1 MPHFKCVACKTRMYS
16 AATPQDPVA
25 YPCPQCGSPLEPVD
39 ELAEI
44 VGFRATELR
53 AGATRVDDDGSLA
66 EAVALPEPETEG

>member
-16 AATPQDPVA
+16 AATPEDPVA
-25 YPCPQCGSPLEPVD
+25 YPCPQCGSPLESVG

-44 VGFRATELR
+44 VGFQEIAPR
-53 AGATRVDDDGSLA
+53 AGATWVDGGGSQA